1 MTCVLY
7 NTYAAAILILIAIRY
22 VAGDTAAAHSDII
35 STNHNSGAPS
45 GRVAAYGGALVDCN
59 FAAFVIHAAGE
70 GGFVAA
76 YFAAVEVERAA
87 CHVHSSAV
95 GLRFISIYFAAVE
108 VERAAGYIHAG
119 AIIYVIVAA
128 YFSAVKIKRAAG
140 QINAAAIH
148 VCGGSCIYQAFA
160 IACYGSAILQIHVAA
175 HEQAAA
181 AVFRCIVAYIDLV
194 EGQSDVS

>member
-1 MTCVLY
+1 M
-7 NTYAAAILILIAIRY
+7 IAFRS
-22 VAGDTAAAHSDII
+22 VAGDNAATHGDII
-35 STNHNSGAPS
+35 STHHNSGAPS

-119 AIIYVIVAA
+119 AIQYVVFVVA

-140 QINAAAIH
+140 QINTAASQIFSA
-148 VCGGSCIYQAFA
+148 VCA
-160 IACYGSAILQIHVAA
+160 IACYGSAIFHIHIAVHIYAA
-175 HEQAAA
+175 STSM
-181 AVFRCIVAYIDLV
+181 RCIIAYNDLV
-194 EGQSDVS
+194 KGQSAVSKIL

>member
-1 MTCVLY
+1 M
-7 NTYAAAILILIAIRY
+7 IAFRY

-45 GRVAAYGGALVDCN
+45 GRVAAYGGALINSNCTV
-59 FAAFVIHAAGE
+59 FVIHAAAK
-70 GGFVAA
+70 GGYVVA
-76 YFAAVEVERAA
+76 YFADVEVERAA
-87 CHVHSSAV
+87 GYAHSSAV
-95 GLRFISIYFAAVE
+95 ALRFISIYFAAVE

-148 VCGGSCIYQAFA
+148 VCVGSCIYQAFA

-175 HEQAAA
+175 HEHAAA
-181 AVFRCIVAYIDLV
+181 AVFRCIIAYNDLV
-194 EGQSDVS
+194 ECQSAVSKIL

>member
-1 MTCVLY
+1 MIAFRSVVGD
-7 NTYAAAILILIAIRY
+7 NAATH
-22 VAGDTAAAHSDII
+22 GDII

-108 VERAAGYIHAG
+108 VEHAACHVHAG
-119 AIIYVIVAA
+119 AIQYVVFVVA

-140 QINAAAIH
+140 QINTAASQIFSA
-148 VCGGSCIYQAFA
+148 VCA

-181 AVFRCIVAYIDLV
+181 AVFRCIVAYVDLV
-194 EGQSDVS
+194 EGQSAVS